1 MQEGSKLTI
10 PIAIIVAGVLIAGAI
25 LLVSGGGIP
34 SVGNA
39 PQGEQNTGATNIPA
53 VSSADHILGNP
64 DAPIL
69 IVEYSDFECPFCKT
83 FHPTMQRVIEEYG
96 KNGQVAWVLRQFP
109 IVQLHSKAPKEA
121 EASECAAELGG
132 NSAFWAFADR
142 IFEITPSNNG
152 LDLSL
157 LPQIAVDVGLNRAA
171 FETCLNSGRYSQ
183 KVQTQVDEAIAAG
196 ARGTPHSVIIFG
208 ETRIEIPGAQ
218 PYTAVKSVIDSLLAQ
233 KQTGNP
239 GTQAVPI
246 ITP

>member
-1 MQEGSKLTI
+1 MQEGNKLTI

-96 KNGQVAWVLRQFP
+96 KNGQVAWVL
-109 IVQLHSKAPKEA
+109 
-121 EASECAAELGG
+121 
-132 NSAFWAFADR
+132 
-142 IFEITPSNNG
+142 
-152 LDLSL
+152 
-157 LPQIAVDVGLNRAA
+157 
-171 FETCLNSGRYSQ
+171 
-183 KVQTQVDEAIAAG
+183 
-196 ARGTPHSVIIFG
+196 
-208 ETRIEIPGAQ
+208 
-218 PYTAVKSVIDSLLAQ
+218 
-233 KQTGNP
+233 
-239 GTQAVPI
+239 
-246 ITP
+246 